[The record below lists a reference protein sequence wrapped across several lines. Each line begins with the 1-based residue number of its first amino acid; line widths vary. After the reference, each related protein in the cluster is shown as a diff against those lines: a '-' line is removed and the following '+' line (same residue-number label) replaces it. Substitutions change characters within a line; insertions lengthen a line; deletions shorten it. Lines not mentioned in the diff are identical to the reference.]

1 MKFIETIK
9 THAWQILAILFFG
22 LFLGKGCTSKK
33 IGATNKIINEHN
45 ISVSHKVDSL
55 QKVIISLENKTVD
68 GLEVENIME
77 KVMLNYLIYEDD
89 LDKGKTSLSQIKN
102 KIEAND

>member
-9 THAWQILAILFFG
+9 KYAWQILAILFVL

-33 IGATNKIINEHN
+33 IRKTNNIIIDNN
-45 ISVSHKVDSL
+45 ILLSTKVDSL
-55 QKVIISLENKTVD
+55 TNVIISLENKTVNK
-68 GLEVENIME
+68 LEVENIME

-89 LDKGKTSLSQIKN
+89 LDKGKTSLSHIKN

>member
-1 MKFIETIK
+1 MKAIEFIKEK
-9 THAWQILAILFFG
+9 AWQILTVIFLV

-33 IGATNKIINEHN
+33 IAKTNKQLQEH
-45 ISVSHKVDSL
+45 SVKVSHKVDSL
-55 QKVIISLENKTVD
+55 QEVIISLENKTISAKETED
-68 GLEVENIME
+68 IME

>member
-9 THAWQILAILFFG
+9 KYAWQILAILFVL
-22 LFLGKGCTSKK
+22 LFLGKGCTSKQIRK
-33 IGATNKIINEHN
+33 TNNNIIDNN
-45 ISVSHKVDSL
+45 ISLSTKVDSL
-55 QKVIISLENKTVD
+55 TNVIISLENKTVNK
-68 GLEVENIME
+68 LEVENIME

-89 LDKGKTSLSQIKN
+89 LDKGKTSLSHIKN

>member
-1 MKFIETIK
+1 MNITETIK
-9 THAWQILAILFFG
+9 KYAWQITAILFLL

-33 IGATNKIINEHN
+33 ISKTNEVIIEHN
-45 ISVSHKVDSL
+45 ISISQKVDSL
-55 QKVIISLENKTVD
+55 TNVIISLENKTVNK
-68 GLEVENIME
+68 LEVENIME

-89 LDKGKTSLSQIKN
+89 LDKGKTSLSHIKN

>member
-9 THAWQILAILFFG
+9 KYAWQILAILFLS

-33 IGATNKIINEHN
+33 IGKTNKAMTEHN
-45 ISVSHKVDSL
+45 ISISHKVDSL
-55 QKVIISLENKTVD
+55 QTVIISLENKTVD
-68 GLEVENIME
+68 ALEVENIME